1 MLPKKTAKF
10 EAYTACAGAYCAVW
24 RTGLGIL
31 IIAVSYGGGTY
42 LLGILAIK
50 IAESIQLGAGYA
62 MVFELAT
69 SSSKRAV
76 LIALFSAVLMLPG
89 LWLALKT
96 VHHRS
101 LRSVIAPTGRVHW
114 GNYMRAVLFVALFA
128 GGSSLPVLINA
139 EFTQQLG
146 LGQWLPWLAP
156 ALLLIFLQTATEE
169 LVFRGYLMQQL
180 AARFHSRWVWWVLPA
195 MLFGALHYNPLIYTD
210 NTWLVVASAVLS
222 GLIFGDITARS
233 GDLSIALGL
242 HFANNLTVILLLGVP
257 GQLSSLSFYLQK
269 LNVRDVDVMRLEI
282 LTSAGIM
289 LAVYF
294 VYLLVMRGRR

>member
-1 MLPKKTAKF
+1 MLPQKTAKF
-10 EAYTACAGAYCAVW
+10 QTYTTCAKGYCAPW

-31 IIAVSYGGGTY
+31 MIALTYGGGSY
-42 LLGILAIK
+42 LLGLIAIK
-50 IAESIQLGAGYA
+50 IAENIQLGAGYA

-89 LWLALKT
+89 LWLALKF

-114 GNYMRAVLFVALFA
+114 GNYARAVLFMLLFA
-128 GGSSLPVLINA
+128 GATSLPVLLNA
-139 EFTQQLG
+139 QFTRQLD
-146 LGQWLPWLAP
+146 LRQWLPWLAP

-180 AARFHSRWVWWVLPA
+180 AARFQSRWLWWVLPA
-195 MLFGALHYNPLIYTD
+195 ALFGALHYNPVIYGD
-210 NTWLVVASAVLS
+210 NTWVVVASAVLS

-257 GQLSSLSFYLQK
+257 GQLSSLSLFLQK
-269 LNVRDVDVMRLEI
+269 LNVRNVDIMRAEI
-282 LTSAGIM
+282 LTSAGLM
-289 LAVYF
+289 LAVYV
-294 VYLLVMRGRR
+294 VYLLVMRARR

>member
-10 EAYTACAGAYCAVW
+10 EDYAACAGAYCALW
-24 RTGLGIL
+24 RLALGVL
-31 IIAVSYGGGTY
+31 IIAGAYAGSNY
-42 LLGILAIK
+42 LVGLAAIK
-50 IAESIQLGAGYA
+50 IAENIQLGAGYA
-62 MVFELAT
+62 MIFELAT

-89 LWLALKT
+89 LWLVLKFL
-96 VHHRS
+96 HHRS

-114 GNYMRAVLFVALFA
+114 GNYGRAVLFILVFSGLT
-128 GGSSLPVLINA
+128 SLPVLLNA
-139 EFTQQLG
+139 TYTRQLE

-156 ALLLIFLQTATEE
+156 ALLLLFLQTATEE
-169 LVFRGYLMQQL
+169 LIFRGYLMQQL
-180 AARFHSRWVWWVLPA
+180 AARFHSRWAWWVLPA
-195 MLFGALHYNPLIYTD
+195 VLFGALHYNSLIYGD
-210 NTWLVVASAVLS
+210 NAWLVVLS
-222 GLIFGDITARS
+222 TILIGLILGDITARS

-242 HFANNLTVILLLGVP
+242 HFANNLVVVLLLGVP
-257 GQLSSLSFYLQK
+257 GQLSSLSLFLQK
-269 LNVRDVDVMRLEI
+269 INVRDVDVMRVEM

>member
-1 MLPKKTAKF
+1 MLPQKSAKF
-10 EAYTACAGAYCAVW
+10 EDYTACAGPYCEPW
-24 RTGLGIL
+24 RTALGVL
-31 IIAVSYGGGTY
+31 LVAAVYAGGGY
-42 LLGILAIK
+42 LLVKLAIK
-50 IAESIQLGAGYA
+50 IAESVQLGAGYA

-89 LWLALKT
+89 LWLVLRFL
-96 VHHRS
+96 HHRS
-101 LRSVIAPTGRVHW
+101 LRSVLAPTGKVHW
-114 GNYMRAVLFVALFA
+114 GNYTRAVLFILIFA
-128 GGSSLPVLINA
+128 GFTSLPVLLNA
-139 EFTQQLG
+139 EFTQQLT

-156 ALLLIFLQTATEE
+156 ALLLIFFQTATEE

-195 MLFGALHYNPLIYTD
+195 ALFGAVHYNTLTYGD
-210 NTWLVVASAVLS
+210 NALLVVFSAFIT

-257 GQLSSLSFYLQK
+257 GQLSSLSLFLQK
-269 LNVRDVDVMRLEI
+269 LNIRDEDVMRAEI
-282 LTSAGIM
+282 LASTAIM
-289 LAVYF
+289 LAIYF

>member
-1 MLPKKTAKF
+1 MLPRKTAKF
-10 EAYTACAGAYCAVW
+10 EAYTACAGPYCEPW
-24 RTGLGIL
+24 RTALGIL
-31 IIAVSYGGGTY
+31 IIAITYAGGTY
-42 LLGILAIK
+42 VLGMAAIK

-69 SSSKRAV
+69 SSSKRSV
-76 LIALFSAVLMLPG
+76 LIGLFSAVLMLPG
-89 LWLALKT
+89 LWAVLRF

-114 GNYMRAVLFVALFA
+114 GNYARAVVFIAVFA
-128 GGSSLPVLINA
+128 GITSIPVLLKA
-139 EFTQQLG
+139 DLTQQLS
-146 LGQWLPWLAP
+146 LSQWAPWLAP

-180 AARFHSRWVWWVLPA
+180 AARFHSRWVWWLLPA
-195 MLFGALHYNPLIYTD
+195 LLFGALHYNPLIYGA
-210 NTWLVVASAVLS
+210 NTWLVMASAAFS

-257 GQLSSLSFYLQK
+257 GQLSSLSLFLQK

-289 LAVYF
+289 LAVYL
-294 VYLLVMRGRR
+294 VYLLVMRARR

>member
-1 MLPKKTAKF
+1 MLPQKTAKF
-10 EAYTACAGAYCAVW
+10 ESYTACAGPYCEPW
-24 RTGLGIL
+24 RTALGVL
-31 IIAVSYGGGTY
+31 IVAAVYAGGGY
-42 LLGILAIK
+42 LLVMLAIK
-50 IAESIQLGAGYA
+50 LAESVQLGAGYA

-89 LWLALKT
+89 LWLVLRFL
-96 VHHRS
+96 HHRS
-101 LRSVIAPTGRVHW
+101 LRSVLAPTGRVHW
-114 GNYMRAVLFVALFA
+114 GNYTRAVLFILAFA
-128 GGSSLPVLINA
+128 GVTSIPVLLNA
-139 EFTQQLG
+139 EFTRQLS
-146 LGQWLPWLAP
+146 LSQWLPWLAP

-195 MLFGALHYNPLIYTD
+195 ALFGAVHYNTLTYGD
-210 NTWLVVASAVLS
+210 NALLVVFSAFLT

-257 GQLSSLSFYLQK
+257 GQLSSLSLFLQK
-269 LNVRDVDVMRLEI
+269 LNIRDVDVMRAEI
-282 LTSAGIM
+282 LASTGLM
-289 LAVYF
+289 LVIYF
-294 VYLLVMRGRR
+294 VYLLVMRARR

>member
-1 MLPKKTAKF
+1 MLPQKTAKLND
-10 EAYTACAGAYCAVW
+10 YTACAGPYCEPW
-24 RTGLGIL
+24 RTALGVL
-31 IIAVSYGGGTY
+31 IVAAVYAGGGY
-42 LLGILAIK
+42 LLVMLAIK
-50 IAESIQLGAGYA
+50 LAESVQLGAGYA

-89 LWLALKT
+89 LWLVLRFL
-96 VHHRS
+96 HHRS
-101 LRSVIAPTGRVHW
+101 LWSVLAPTGRIHW
-114 GNYMRAVLFVALFA
+114 RNYTRAVLFILVFA
-128 GGSSLPVLINA
+128 GVTSIPVLLNA
-139 EFTQQLG
+139 EFTRQLT
-146 LGQWLPWLAP
+146 LSQWLPWLAP

-195 MLFGALHYNPLIYTD
+195 ALFGAVHYNTLTYGD
-210 NTWLVVASAVLS
+210 NAWLVVFSAFLT

-257 GQLSSLSFYLQK
+257 GQLSSLSLFLQK
-269 LNVRDVDVMRLEI
+269 LNIRDVDVMRAEI
-282 LTSAGIM
+282 LASTGIM
-289 LAVYF
+289 LAIYL
-294 VYLLVMRGRR
+294 VYLLVMRARR

>member
-1 MLPKKTAKF
+1 MLPRKTAKF
-10 EAYTACAGAYCAVW
+10 EEYTACAGPYCEPW
-24 RTGLGIL
+24 RTALGIL
-31 IIAVSYGGGTY
+31 VIAASYAGGAYVVG
-42 LLGILAIK
+42 LLAIK

-89 LWLALKT
+89 LWLALKF

-114 GNYMRAVLFVALFA
+114 GNYMRAVLFILLFA
-128 GGSSLPVLINA
+128 GATSLPVLLNA
-139 EFTQQLG
+139 EFTRQLS

-180 AARFHSRWVWWVLPA
+180 AARFQSRWVWWVLPA
-195 MLFGALHYNPLIYTD
+195 VLFGALHYNPLVYGD

-257 GQLSSLSFYLQK
+257 GQLSSLSLYLQK
-269 LNVRDVDVMRLEI
+269 LNVRDADVMRLEI
-282 LTSAGIM
+282 MTSAGIM
-289 LAVYF
+289 LVVYF

>member
-1 MLPKKTAKF
+1 MLPRKTARF
-10 EAYTACAGAYCAVW
+10 EDYTACAGPYCAPW

-31 IIAVSYGGGTY
+31 IIAAGYVGGG
-42 LLGILAIK
+42 LLIGYLAIQ

-76 LIALFSAVLMLPG
+76 LIALFSAVMMLPG
-89 LWLALKT
+89 LWLALKY

-101 LRSVIAPTGRVHW
+101 LRSAIAPTGRVHW
-114 GNYMRAVLFVALFA
+114 RNYMRAVLFVAVFA
-128 GGSSLPVLINA
+128 GATSLPVLLNA
-139 EFTQQLG
+139 EFTQQLE

-156 ALLLIFLQTATEE
+156 ALLLLFLQTATEE

-195 MLFGALHYNPLIYTD
+195 VLFGALHYSPVVYGD

-242 HFANNLTVILLLGVP
+242 HFANNLVVVLLLGVP
-257 GQLSSLSFYLQK
+257 GQLSSLSLYLQK
-269 LNVRDVDVMRLEI
+269 LNVRDTDVMRYEI
-282 LTSAGIM
+282 LLSGGIM
-289 LAVYF
+289 LAVYGI
-294 VYLLVMRGRR
+294 YLLVMRARR

>member
-1 MLPKKTAKF
+1 MLPRKTAKF
-10 EAYTACAGAYCAVW
+10 EDYTACAGPYCEPW
-24 RTGLGIL
+24 RTALGVLL
-31 IIAVSYGGGTY
+31 IAAAYGGGAY
-42 LLGILAIK
+42 LLAMGAIK
-50 IAESIQLGAGYA
+50 VAESFQLGAGYA

-69 SSSKRAV
+69 NSSKRAV

-89 LWLALKT
+89 LWLVLRF

-114 GNYMRAVLFVALFA
+114 GNYMRAVAFILVFA
-128 GGSSLPVLINA
+128 GVTSLPVLLNA
-139 EFTQQLG
+139 EFTQQLS
-146 LGQWLPWLAP
+146 LSQWLPWLAP

-195 MLFGALHYNPLIYTD
+195 LLFGALHYNPLVYGD
-210 NTWLVVASAVLS
+210 NTWLVIAAAVLA

-257 GQLSSLSFYLQK
+257 GQLSSLSLFLQK
-269 LNVRDVDVMRLEI
+269 LNVRDADVMRLEI
-282 LTSAGIM
+282 LTSSGIM

-294 VYLLVMRGRR
+294 VYLLVMRARR

>member
-1 MLPKKTAKF
+1 MLPQKTAKLND
-10 EAYTACAGAYCAVW
+10 YTACAGPYCEPW
-24 RTGLGIL
+24 RTALGVL
-31 IIAVSYGGGTY
+31 IVAAVYAGGGY
-42 LLGILAIK
+42 GLVMLAIK

-89 LWLALKT
+89 LWLVLRFL
-96 VHHRS
+96 HHRS
-101 LRSVIAPTGRVHW
+101 LRSVIAPTERIHW
-114 GNYMRAVLFVALFA
+114 RNYTRAILFILVFA
-128 GGSSLPVLINA
+128 GVTSIPVLLNA
-139 EFTQQLG
+139 EFTQQLS
-146 LGQWLPWLAP
+146 LSQWLPWLAP

-195 MLFGALHYNPLIYTD
+195 ALFGALHYNTLTYGD
-210 NTWLVVASAVLS
+210 NAWLVVFSAFIT

-257 GQLSSLSFYLQK
+257 GQLSSLSLFLQK
-269 LNVRDVDVMRLEI
+269 LNVRDVDVMRVEI
-282 LTSAGIM
+282 LASTGIM
-289 LAVYF
+289 LAIYF

>member
-1 MLPKKTAKF
+1 MLPQKTAKF
-10 EAYTACAGAYCAVW
+10 EDYTACAGPYCEPW
-24 RTGLGIL
+24 RTALGVL
-31 IIAVSYGGGTY
+31 IVAAVYAGGGY
-42 LLGILAIK
+42 LLVMLAIK
-50 IAESIQLGAGYA
+50 IAENIQLGAGYA

-89 LWLALKT
+89 LWLVLRFL
-96 VHHRS
+96 HHRS
-101 LRSVIAPTGRVHW
+101 LRSVIAPTGRIHW
-114 GNYMRAVLFVALFA
+114 GNYTRAMLFILVFA
-128 GGSSLPVLINA
+128 GVTSIPVLLNA
-139 EFTQQLG
+139 EFTQQLS
-146 LGQWLPWLAP
+146 LSQWLPWLAP

-195 MLFGALHYNPLIYTD
+195 AIFGAVHYNTLTYGD
-210 NTWLVVASAVLS
+210 NAWLVVFSAFLT

-257 GQLSSLSFYLQK
+257 GQLSSLSLFLQK
-269 LNVRDVDVMRLEI
+269 LNIRDVDVMRAEI
-282 LTSAGIM
+282 LASTSIM
-289 LAVYF
+289 LAIYF
-294 VYLLVMRGRR
+294 VYLLVMRARR

>member
-10 EAYTACAGAYCAVW
+10 EDYTACAGPYCEPW

-31 IIAVSYGGGTY
+31 IIAAAYAGGTF
-42 LLGILAIK
+42 LLAMGAIK
-50 IAESIQLGAGYA
+50 IAESLQLGAGYA

-89 LWLALKT
+89 LWLVLKF

-114 GNYMRAVLFVALFA
+114 GNYMRAVLFILVFA
-128 GGSSLPVLINA
+128 AVTSIPVLLNA
-139 EFTQQLG
+139 NFTQQLS
-146 LGQWLPWLAP
+146 LSQWLPWLAP

-195 MLFGALHYNPLIYTD
+195 VLFGALHYNPLVYGD
-210 NTWLVVASAVLS
+210 NTWLVIAGAVLS

-257 GQLSSLSFYLQK
+257 GQLSSLSLFLQK
-269 LNVRDVDVMRLEI
+269 LNVRDEDVMRVEI
-282 LTSAGIM
+282 LSSSAIM

-294 VYLLVMRGRR
+294 VYLLVMRARR

>member
-1 MLPKKTAKF
+1 MLLQKTAKLND
-10 EAYTACAGAYCAVW
+10 YTACAGPYCEPW
-24 RTGLGIL
+24 RTALGVL
-31 IIAVSYGGGTY
+31 IVAVVYAGGTY
-42 LLGILAIK
+42 LLAMGAIK

-89 LWLALKT
+89 LWLVLRFL
-96 VHHRS
+96 HHRS
-101 LRSVIAPTGRVHW
+101 LRSVIAPTGRIHW
-114 GNYMRAVLFVALFA
+114 GNYTRAVLFILVFA
-128 GGSSLPVLINA
+128 GITSIPVLLNA
-139 EFTQQLG
+139 EFTQQLS
-146 LGQWLPWLAP
+146 LDQWLPWLAP

-195 MLFGALHYNPLIYTD
+195 ALFGALHYNTLTYGD
-210 NTWLVVASAVLS
+210 NAWLVVFSAFIT

-257 GQLSSLSFYLQK
+257 GQLSSISLFLQK
-269 LNVRDVDVMRLEI
+269 LNARDIDVMRVEI
-282 LTSAGIM
+282 LASTGIM
-289 LAVYF
+289 LAIYF

>member
-1 MLPKKTAKF
+1 MLPRKTAKF
-10 EAYTACAGAYCAVW
+10 EDYTACAGPYCEPW
-24 RTGLGIL
+24 RTALGVLL
-31 IIAVSYGGGTY
+31 IAAAYGGGAY
-42 LLGILAIK
+42 LLAMGAIK
-50 IAESIQLGAGYA
+50 VAESFQLGAGYA

-89 LWLALKT
+89 LWLVLRF

-114 GNYMRAVLFVALFA
+114 GNYMRAVAFIIVFA
-128 GGSSLPVLINA
+128 GVTSLPVLLNA
-139 EFTQQLG
+139 EFTQQLS
-146 LGQWLPWLAP
+146 LSQWLPWLAP

-195 MLFGALHYNPLIYTD
+195 VLFGALHYNPLVYGD
-210 NTWLVVASAVLS
+210 NTWLVIAAAVLS

-257 GQLSSLSFYLQK
+257 GQLSSLSLFLQK
-269 LNVRDVDVMRLEI
+269 LNVRDEDVMRLEI
-282 LTSAGIM
+282 LTSSGIM

-294 VYLLVMRGRR
+294 IYLLVMRARR

>member
-1 MLPKKTAKF
+1 MLPQKTAKLND
-10 EAYTACAGAYCAVW
+10 YIACVGPYCEPW
-24 RTGLGIL
+24 RTALGVL
-31 IIAVSYGGGTY
+31 IIATAYAGGTY
-42 LLGILAIK
+42 LLAMGAIK
-50 IAESIQLGAGYA
+50 VAESIQLGAGYA

-89 LWLALKT
+89 LWLVLRFL
-96 VHHRS
+96 HHRS
-101 LRSVIAPTGRVHW
+101 LRSVLAPTGRVHW
-114 GNYMRAVLFVALFA
+114 GNYTRAMLFILAF
-128 GGSSLPVLINA
+128 GGIASIPVLLNA
-139 EFTQQLG
+139 EFTQQLS
-146 LGQWLPWLAP
+146 LSQWLPWLAP

-195 MLFGALHYNPLIYTD
+195 ALFGALHYNTLTYGA
-210 NTWLVVASAVLS
+210 NAWLVVFAAFLT

-257 GQLSSLSFYLQK
+257 GQLSSLSLFLQK
-269 LNVRDVDVMRLEI
+269 LNVRDVDVMRVEI
-282 LTSAGIM
+282 LFSTGIM
-289 LAVYF
+289 LAVYL